1 MNYIEHTK
9 QGDRDNMS
17 YFVGVTSVSQLKIEY
32 RRLAAKY
39 HPDRGGDSRQMQE
52 INAYYEHV
60 RTKLKIK
67 ERTEKIKGKGPK
79 TSKRKE
85 TPGPVQQTSRQ
96 NTASDPLNFQNV
108 SVGDTVFVNG
118 TEGEVTEVSSLCFRV
133 VAKGR
138 ARQAIF
144 NKFGGKGK
152 YNKRLNA
159 SYDNRHRKRGFSAV
173 V

>member
-1 MNYIEHTK
+1 
-9 QGDRDNMS
+9 MS

-67 ERTEKIKGKGPK
+67 ERTEKAKGKAPK
-79 TSKRKE
+79 TSKRPE
-85 TPGPVQQTSRQ
+85 TSGYAQQPPHEK
-96 NTASDPLNFQNV
+96 TASESLDFQNV

-118 TEGEVTEVSSLCFRV
+118 TEGEVTEVSALSFRV

-138 ARQAIF
+138 ARQAVF
-144 NKFGGKGK
+144 NKLGGKGK

-159 SYDNRHRKRGFSAV
+159 SYDNRHRKRGFNV
-173 V
+173 VV

>member
-1 MNYIEHTK
+1 
-9 QGDRDNMS
+9 MS

-60 RTKLKIK
+60 RTKLKMK
-67 ERTEKIKGKGPK
+67 ERTEKSKGKVP
-79 TSKRKE
+79 E
-85 TPGPVQQTSRQ
+85 TPKRTETSGYEQ
-96 NTASDPLNFQNV
+96 KTASESLDFQNV
-108 SVGDTVFVNG
+108 SVGETVFING
-118 TEGEVTEVSSLCFRV
+118 TEGEVTEVSDLSFRV

-138 ARQAIF
+138 PRQAIF
-144 NKFGGKGK
+144 NKIGGMGK
-152 YNKRLNA
+152 YNQRLNA

>member
-1 MNYIEHTK
+1 
-9 QGDRDNMS
+9 MS
-17 YFVGVTSVSQLKIEY
+17 YFVGVTSVSQLKKEY

-52 INAYYEHV
+52 INTYYEHV
-60 RTKLKIK
+60 RGKLKTK
-67 ERTEKIKGKGPK
+67 ERAERVKGSAPK
-79 TSKRKE
+79 TSKAPE
-85 TPGPVQQTSRQ
+85 TSKRAETSGQAQQPPHR
-96 NTASDPLNFQNV
+96 NTASEPLNFKNV

-118 TEGEVTEVSSLCFRV
+118 TEGEVTEVSDLSFRV

-144 NKFGGKGK
+144 NKLGGKGK

>member
-1 MNYIEHTK
+1 
-9 QGDRDNMS
+9 MS
-17 YFVGVTSVSQLKIEY
+17 YFVGVTSVHQLKIEY

-52 INAYYEHV
+52 INAFYEHV
-60 RTKLKIK
+60 RKKLK
-67 ERTEKIKGKGPK
+67 RLEKQQAARQKAYRHKSPVSQKQTVNPSEKPFTK
-79 TSKRKE
+79 TGENSAIDFRRVKMGE
-85 TPGPVQQTSRQ
+85 
-96 NTASDPLNFQNV
+96 
-108 SVGDTVFVNG
+108 TVFVNG
-118 TEGEVTEVSSLCFRV
+118 TEGEVTEVGRSSFRV

-144 NKFGGKGK
+144 NKNGGKGK
-152 YNKRLNA
+152 YNKGLNA

>member
-1 MNYIEHTK
+1 
-9 QGDRDNMS
+9 MS

-39 HPDRGGDSRQMQE
+39 HPDRGGDSRHMQE
-52 INAYYEHV
+52 INAYYEHA

-67 ERTEKIKGKGPK
+67 ERAEKGKATAQK
-79 TSKRKE
+79 TSKRGE
-85 TPGPVQQTSRQ
+85 TCQAKQPSDQD
-96 NTASDPLNFQNV
+96 TASEPLDFQGV

-118 TEGEVTEVSSLCFRV
+118 TEGEVTEVSDLSFRV

-144 NKFGGKGK
+144 NKLGGKGK

-159 SYDNRHRKRGFSAV
+159 SYDNRHKKRGFSAV

>member
-1 MNYIEHTK
+1 
-9 QGDRDNMS
+9 MS
-17 YFVGVTSVSQLKIEY
+17 YFVGVTSVHQLKMEY

-60 RTKLKIK
+60 RSKL
-67 ERTEKIKGKGPK
+67 ERQERRQARRQVSSRASHRSAQQPK
-79 TSKRKE
+79 QRDIPEPTLDERH
-85 TPGPVQQTSRQ
+85 
-96 NTASDPLNFQNV
+96 TADWVDATDFTYV
-108 SVGDTVFVNG
+108 KMGDTVYVNG
-118 TEGEVTEVSSLCFRV
+118 TEGEVTEVSESCFRV

-144 NKFGGKGK
+144 NKLGGKGK
-152 YNKRLNA
+152 YNNRLNA

>member
-1 MNYIEHTK
+1 
-9 QGDRDNMS
+9 MS

-32 RRLAAKY
+32 RRLASKY

-52 INAYYEHV
+52 INAYYEHA
-60 RTKLKIK
+60 RTKLKVK
-67 ERTEKIKGKGPK
+67 DRAEKAKGKVQK
-79 TSKRKE
+79 ASKRSE
-85 TPGPVQQTSRQ
+85 APGEVQNSSNKNTS
-96 NTASDPLNFQNV
+96 SESLDFQSV
-108 SVGDTVFVNG
+108 CVGDTVFVNG
-118 TEGEVTEVSSLCFRV
+118 TEGEVTEVSEFCFRV

-144 NKFGGKGK
+144 NKLGGKGK

>member
-1 MNYIEHTK
+1 
-9 QGDRDNMS
+9 MS
-17 YFVGVTSVSQLKIEY
+17 YFVGVASVSQLKIEY

-52 INAYYEHV
+52 INAYYEHA

-67 ERTEKIKGKGPK
+67 ERAEKVKGKAPK
-79 TSKRKE
+79 TSKVSKTSKRPE
-85 TPGPVQQTSRQ
+85 TSDHAQQPSYE
-96 NTASDPLNFQNV
+96 NTASKSLDFQNV

-118 TEGEVTEVSSLCFRV
+118 TEGEVTEVSALSFRI

-144 NKFGGKGK
+144 NKLGGKGK

-159 SYDNRHRKRGFSAV
+159 SYDNRHRKRGFNAV

>member
-1 MNYIEHTK
+1 
-9 QGDRDNMS
+9 MS
-17 YFVGVTSVSQLKIEY
+17 YFVGVRSVSQLKIEY

-52 INAYYEHV
+52 INAYYDHV

-67 ERTEKIKGKGPK
+67 ERAEKAKGKVQETAK
-79 TSKRKE
+79 CTETSDQEKQ
-85 TPGPVQQTSRQ
+85 PSDQ
-96 NTASDPLNFQNV
+96 NTASDALDFQDV

-118 TEGEVTEVSSLCFRV
+118 TEGEVTEVGDLSFRV

-144 NKFGGKGK
+144 NKLGGKGK
-152 YNKRLNA
+152 YNKRLHA
-159 SYDNRHRKRGFSAV
+159 SYDNRHKKRGFSAV